1 MLSLLPLL
9 VHGLRAPLPQ
19 RVASRS
25 AVPMMQDALEQA
37 SASADAFYSMLGDLQ
52 PPPSSLASLKDA
64 IASGDLKKVRV
75 AQYNL
80 LIDQTL
86 LCEAWPGT
94 RRRHTSTHDAT
105 LSHAGT
111 DDVEGEGEGA
121 TLVPTAAKMEQD
133 DPLTKEKMRYAYR
146 RRDPALP
153 SRLHHQPRS
162 SPRHTATASRCS
174 WPT

>member
-52 PPPSSLASLKDA
+52 PPASLASLKDA

-86 LCEAWPGT
+86 LY
-94 RRRHTSTHDAT
+94 
-105 LSHAGT
+105 
-111 DDVEGEGEGA
+111 DVEGEGEGA

-133 DPLTKEKMRYAYR
+133 DPLTKEKMRYAYSYGIKMFMA
-146 RRDPALP
+146 DMIEQEALQAVVMEKLAGKVGLDGAGLDQWLDMPAVV
-153 SRLHHQPRS
+153 
-162 SPRHTATASRCS
+162 
-174 WPT
+174 